1 MTAILYRK
9 EHFTM
14 TASQYVKGT
23 LYEINIQDLQT
34 DLNQPRKYF
43 DKQALNDLANSI
55 KDKGIL
61 QPILFRVGQDD
72 NLFIVAGER
81 RLQAAKEAGLN
92 SISGLL
98 VEENP
103 DEVALIENILRED
116 LTAMELAEAL
126 DRIRTEH
133 DYTQE
138 QLIPI
143 IGKAKSTVS
152 EILSLNNLPADIKDE
167 CRKNPKIS
175 RQVLLDIARK
185 KSEKAKRTAYE
196 KYKKRISAPK
206 KTRGHKGGR
215 TFQTK
220 YTSKFDKIKTFL
232 DKIKLEKIDAAGRKD
247 LTTLAEKLKKDA
259 DDFLKK
265 IKNASAVVKTPPAVK
280 PKPKKEKTKNKPAK
294 KVSKKKAK
302 K

>member
-1 MTAILYRK
+1 MKGENSPMSESNPKYT
-9 EHFTM
+9 
-14 TASQYVKGT
+14 KGT
-23 LYEINIQDLQT
+23 LYQIDIKNLQA
-34 DLNQPRKYF
+34 DPNQPRKYF
-43 DKQALNDLANSI
+43 DKEALSDLTNSI

-61 QPILFRVGQDD
+61 QPILFRMGQDD

-81 RLQAAKEAGLN
+81 RLQAAKDAGLE
-92 SISGLL
+92 IIPGLL

-103 DEVALIENILRED
+103 DEIALIENILRED

-133 DYTQE
+133 GYTQE

-185 KSEKAKRTAYE
+185 KSEKGKRTAYE
-196 KYKKRISAPK
+196 KYKKRLSAPK
-206 KTRGHKGGR
+206 KTRGPKSGR
-215 TFQTK
+215 TFETK

-232 DKIKLEKIDAAGRKD
+232 DNIKLEKIDVAGRKD

-265 IKNASAVVKTPPAVK
+265 IKKAPAAVKTPPAVK
-280 PKPKKEKTKNKPAK
+280 PNPKKEKTKTKPTK
-294 KVSKKKAK
+294 KVSKNKAK
-302 K
+302 NS

>member
-1 MTAILYRK
+1 MSVILYRK
-9 EHFTM
+9 VHFTM

-34 DLNQPRKYF
+34 DPNQPRKYF
-43 DKQALNDLANSI
+43 DKQALNDLTNSI

-61 QPILFRVGQDD
+61 QPILFRMGQDG

-81 RLQAAKEAGLN
+81 RLQAAKDAGLK
-92 SISGLL
+92 IIPGLL

-103 DEVALIENILRED
+103 DEIALIENILRED

-133 DYTQE
+133 GYTQE

-152 EILSLNNLPADIKDE
+152 EILSLNNLPADIKNE
-167 CRKNPKIS
+167 CRKNPSIS

-185 KSEKAKRTAYE
+185 KTEKGKRTAYE
-196 KYKKRISAPK
+196 KYKKRISSPK
-206 KTRGHKGGR
+206 KTRGPKSGR
-215 TFQTK
+215 TFETK
-220 YTSKFDKIKTFL
+220 YASKFDKMKTFL
-232 DKIKLEKIDAAGRKD
+232 DKIKLDKIDATGRKD
-247 LTTLAEKLKKDA
+247 LTALAEKLKKDA

-265 IKNASAVVKTPPAVK
+265 IKNTPAAVKTPPAVK
-280 PKPKKEKTKNKPAK
+280 PKTKKDQTKKKPAK
-294 KVSKKKAK
+294 KVSKKKTK

>member
-1 MTAILYRK
+1 
-9 EHFTM
+9 M

-206 KTRGHKGGR
+206 KTRGSKGGR

-265 IKNASAVVKTPPAVK
+265 IMKAPAAVKTSPAVK
-280 PKPKKEKTKNKPAK
+280 TKPKKEKTKKKPAK

-302 K
+302 KS